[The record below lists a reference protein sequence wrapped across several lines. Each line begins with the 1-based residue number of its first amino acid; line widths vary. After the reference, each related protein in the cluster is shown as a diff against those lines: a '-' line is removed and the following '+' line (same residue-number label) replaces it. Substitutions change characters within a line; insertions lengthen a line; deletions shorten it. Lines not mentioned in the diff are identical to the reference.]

1 MRRLLVALVVAAVA
15 ALGPTWALAGNQEV
29 AVQIRDALK
38 NSGQMHGFRI
48 EVKFQDGTAWLKG
61 HVSSREQLNTALQ
74 IAFRTPGVTRI
85 VNNLT
90 ITEPGSAGAPA
101 LREPDAPGQRLL
113 QQSDGAIAAEQLP
126 RLASREI
133 RGPQMPR
140 PVIGAEVAS
149 QPRAQESPRPMG
161 RADRVPT
168 AFSTAAAPQVS
179 VTGLQEPTLAPP
191 QQAEGP
197 QPVLAQPAIA
207 VPPQTAIAMRP
218 TRPLP
223 IAYTQGGGAAAPT
236 PAPAPQAPAPSPAP
250 QPMAPI
256 PAGPGMVQYDHPNL
270 PNYAWPAY
278 AAYPNYAAVT
288 YPKQYSPT
296 AWPYIG
302 PFYPYPQVPLG
313 WRKVT
318 LEWHDGWWNLN
329 FDDGASKG
337 MFSGLFRPFR
347 R

>member
-1 MRRLLVALVVAAVA
+1 M
-15 ALGPTWALAGNQEV
+15 
-29 AVQIRDALK
+29 AVQIRDALN
-38 NSGQMHGFRI
+38 NSGQLHGFRI

-74 IAFRTPGVTRI
+74 IAFKTPGVTRV

-90 ITEPGSAGAPA
+90 VVEPGAPGAPA
-101 LREPDAPGQRLL
+101 VREPDASDQRVL
-113 QQSDGAIAAEQLP
+113 QPAAGAIAAEQLP

-140 PVIGAEVAS
+140 PVIGAEVAG
-149 QPRAQESPRPMG
+149 QPVAQESPRPVG
-161 RADRVPT
+161 RADRLPT
-168 AFSTAAAPQVS
+168 AFSTAASPQVS

-197 QPVLAQPAIA
+197 ELVLAQPTIA

-223 IAYTQGGGAAAPT
+223 IAYTQGGGGAAPS
-236 PAPAPQAPAPSPAP
+236 PAPQAPAPSPAP

-270 PNYAWPAY
+270 PNYAWPSY

-288 YPKQYSPT
+288 YPKQYSPA